1 MKRLINNIILLIVA
15 LLLLSTIGVYGLLY
29 ALVFT
34 VFHYTKISFLKFWGD
49 LLYSIN
55 VGIDFI
61 GNVLLGTFL
70 NNYAIVD
77 KTKYPFGKI
86 NHTISHVLA
95 YNFINLNNTTD
106 FGMKILHI
114 LERIDRGHTVKSL
127 KLNGSEIK

>member
-15 LLLLSTIGVYGLLY
+15 LLLISTIGVYGLLY

-34 VFHYTKISFLKFWGD
+34 VFHYTKISFMKFWGD

-70 NNYAIVD
+70 NNYAI
-77 KTKYPFGKI
+77 KNKYLYPFGNV

-95 YNFINLNNTTD
+95 YNYLKLNNITK
-106 FGMKILHI
+106 FGKTIVNI
-114 LERIDRGHTVKSL
+114 LELIDKGHALKSL
-127 KLNGSEIK
+127 KRYGTSI

>member
-15 LLLLSTIGVYGLLY
+15 LLLLSTIGIYGLLY

-77 KTKYPFGKI
+77 KTLYPFGNV

-95 YNFINLNNTTD
+95 YNYLKLNNTSR
-106 FGMKILHI
+106 FGKVIINI
-114 LERIDRGHTVKSL
+114 LEMIDKGHALKSL
-127 KLNGSEIK
+127 KRYGTTI